1 MPGAFLYD
9 NAIAAASLSSNEAN
23 VPTMPLQNLQ
33 DAQPRRRARL
43 NASSATIYA
52 DFNAE
57 RSVDCA
63 ALISTTLGAGATVR
77 ARVGS
82 QEAVVEAVPMVAL
95 DFMQAVPSSVAGWSA
110 ARGGGGGV
118 GEATYFDADGLLKI
132 ATAGEWRIDHMPG
145 TGERRGLLLEPGRT
159 NAALRAQDF
168 TQAAWV
174 KTNITAARDVV
185 DLRGLAN
192 SASRLTATANNATAL
207 QSITAASATRVTS
220 FYLRR
225 ITGTGTVEITQ
236 NGGTNWTAVTLSG
249 DWQRFA
255 IPFAT
260 ITNPQIGIRLGTS
273 GDVIAVDAAQC
284 EIGTFPTSPILTEGA
299 ALTRQADGGTLSIA
313 VPDNFTL
320 FTESR
325 HAVFNND
332 AGLNFPS
339 VFAVKKPSG
348 ILGDL
353 AHRVYGDNGSFVAD
367 SVAVAS
373 GSAIFDSADIAI
385 SAGQMLTQATAY
397 AANDMAYSVNG
408 GAVQTDTSGVLPLLS
423 QIQIGQGEAVTHL
436 RRLRLY
442 SRRLSNAQLVALTG
456 TGSTLVASQ
465 VTGDT
470 GTIAAEAEAANQ
482 GNVILTLS
490 APALGRILRIDIENP
505 TATFTDIGVL
515 AAGQLWKTERSI
527 AYGIDEGRL
536 MLDRRDRN
544 AFTGAEFPVP
554 AVINPRYARFTLP
567 VLSDNEVRTQ
577 HRELVRQLGAARDG
591 LVIPDIADGLAE
603 RNRRALWGALNEPG
617 TNAGTIM
624 AAFNINERSFTVTE
638 RV

>member
-1 MPGAFLYD
+1 MPCAFLYD
-9 NAIAAASLSSNEAN
+9 NAIAAASLSSDQAN
-23 VPTMPLQNLQ
+23 VATMPLQNMQ

-52 DFNAE
+52 DFNSE
-57 RSVDCA
+57 RFVDCA
-63 ALISTTLGAGATVR
+63 ALISTTIGAGAAVR

-82 QEAVVEAVPMVAL
+82 QESLVEAVPVVAL
-95 DFMQAVPSSVAGWSA
+95 DFMQAVPSSMAAWSA

-118 GEATYFDADGLLKI
+118 GEATYFGSDGLLKI
-132 ATAGEWRIDHMPG
+132 ATAGEWRIDHAPG

-174 KTNITAARDVV
+174 KTNITAARDVI

-192 SASRLTATANNATAL
+192 SASRLTATANNATVL
-207 QSITAASATRVTS
+207 QSITAASATRITS

-236 NGGTNWTAVTLSG
+236 NGGTNWTAVTLTG
-249 DWQRFA
+249 DWQRFS

-260 ITNPQIGIRLGTS
+260 ITNPQIGIRIGTS
-273 GDVIAVDAAQC
+273 GDVVAVDAAQC
-284 EIGTFPTSPILTEGA
+284 EIGTFPTSPILSEGT
-299 ALTRQADGGTLSIA
+299 ALTRPADGGT
-313 VPDNFTL
+313 
-320 FTESR
+320 
-325 HAVFNND
+325 
-332 AGLNFPS
+332 
-339 VFAVKKPSG
+339 
-348 ILGDL
+348 
-353 AHRVYGDNGSFVAD
+353 
-367 SVAVAS
+367 
-373 GSAIFDSADIAI
+373 IAI
-385 SAGQMLTQATAY
+385 SATDRATLFTDCFHEAVRSDGVNISASNFQIDDGSSSNFMRSRVLSNPSQTDGFILISGPTAIADFGGGLISVPAAARQALAY
-397 AANDMAYSVNG
+397 AANNMAYSQNG
-408 GAVQTDTSGVLPLLS
+408 GAAETDASGVLPDLTRMTIS
-423 QIQIGQGEAVTHL
+423 QGEAITYL
-436 RRLRLY
+436 RRLRAY
-442 SRRLSNAQLVALTG
+442 SDRLSTAQLVALTG
-456 TGSTLVASQ
+456 TGSSLVASQ

-482 GNVILTLS
+482 GNVIMTLP
-490 APALGRILRIDIENP
+490 APAVGRYLRIDIENP

-515 AAGQLWKTERSI
+515 AAGQLWRTERSI

-544 AFTGAEFPVP
+544 PFTGAEFPVP
-554 AVINPRYARFTLP
+554 AVINPRYTRFTLP

-617 TNAGTIM
+617 GNAGTIM

>member
-9 NAIAAASLSSNEAN
+9 NAITAASLSSDQAN
-23 VPTMPLQNLQ
+23 IATMPLQNLQ

-52 DFNAE
+52 DFNSE

-82 QEAVVEAVPMVAL
+82 QDALVEAVPVVAL
-95 DFMQAVPSSVAGWSA
+95 DFMQAVPSSMAAWSA
-110 ARGGGGGV
+110 ARGGGGGA
-118 GEATYFDADGLLKI
+118 GEATYFGADGLLKI
-132 ATAGEWRIDHMPG
+132 ATAGEWRIDHAPG

-192 SASRLTATANNATAL
+192 SASRLTATANNATVL
-207 QSITAASATRVTS
+207 QSITAASAARITS

-236 NGGTNWTAVTLSG
+236 NGGTNWTAVTLTG
-249 DWQRFA
+249 DWQRFS

-260 ITNPQIGIRLGTS
+260 ITNPQIGIRIGTS

-284 EIGTFPTSPILTEGA
+284 EIGTFPTSPILSEGT
-299 ALTRQADGGTLSIA
+299 ALTRQADGGT
-313 VPDNFTL
+313 
-320 FTESR
+320 
-325 HAVFNND
+325 
-332 AGLNFPS
+332 
-339 VFAVKKPSG
+339 
-348 ILGDL
+348 
-353 AHRVYGDNGSFVAD
+353 
-367 SVAVAS
+367 
-373 GSAIFDSADIAI
+373 IAI
-385 SAGQMLTQATAY
+385 SATDRATLFTDCFHQAVRSDGVVGAGSNIQIDDGGTSVIRNRLIAPPNTTDGVILNSGSAVADFTGGLISLPAAALQAVAY
-397 AANDMAYSVNG
+397 AANDMAYSQNG
-408 GAVQTDTSGVLPLLS
+408 GAAETDASGVLPDLTRVAI
-423 QIQIGQGEAVTHL
+423 IQSEAITYL
-436 RRLRLY
+436 RRLRAY
-442 SRRLSNAQLVALTG
+442 SDRLSNAQLVALTA
-456 TGSTLVASQ
+456 TGSSLVASQ

-482 GNVILTLS
+482 GNVILTLP

-577 HRELVRQLGAARDG
+577 HRELVRQLGAAGDG

-603 RNRRALWGALNEPG
+603 RNRRALWGGLNEAG
-617 TNAGTIM
+617 GNAGTIM